1 MRNKYIINRKNYK
14 KGKIMKK
21 VILKILISIL
31 KIVLNIVYFFMKKS
45 KLKNKVIFI
54 SRQSDSSNLDFKM
67 LKEEIRKHDTN
78 IEIQVFCKK
87 IEKGILNKI
96 KYCFYILKVMKNLA
110 NSKVCIIDGYS
121 IPVSMLKQRKELV
134 VIQIWHALGAIKKFG
149 HQTLGKSEGR
159 DEEIAEIMDMH
170 KNYTY
175 VLAPSE
181 ATKQFYKE
189 AFNVS
194 EEQMLMIGMPRIDYI
209 LKDNEQIKNEIYDKY
224 PELKNKKNILYVPT
238 FRIGRKIKMDELIKF
253 LNKDKYN
260 LIIKKHPSEEV
271 ELEEGCIIDTKFKSI
286 DWLNVVDSVIT
297 DYSACAFESII
308 KNVPTYFYLYDI
320 EEYEKRRGLNIDLFE
335 EMPSSTDKEAREI
348 LKKIDNEKY
357 NFEEMKKF
365 KEKYIEIKEISNT
378 KKIAELIIECIKR

>member
-1 MRNKYIINRKNYK
+1 
-14 KGKIMKK
+14 MKK

-31 KIVLNIVYFFMKKS
+31 KVVLNSIYFIMKKS

-67 LKEEIRKHDTN
+67 LEEEIRKHDTN

-87 IEKGILNKI
+87 IERGILNKI
-96 KYCFYILKVMKNLA
+96 KYCFYMLKVMKNLA

-149 HQTLGKSEGR
+149 YQTLGKSEGR
-159 DEEIAEIMDMH
+159 DEGIAEIMNMH

-189 AFNVS
+189 AFNVN
-194 EEQMLMIGMPRIDYI
+194 ENQMLTIGMPRIDYI
-209 LKDNEQIKNEIYDKY
+209 LKKNEQIKDEIYSEY

-238 FRIGRKIKMDELIKF
+238 FRIGRKIKIDELIKF

-271 ELEEGCIIDTKFKSI
+271 ELEEGCIIDKKFKSI

-320 EEYEKRRGLNIDLFE
+320 EEYKRRRGLNIDLFK
-335 EMPSSTDKEAREI
+335 EMSSVTDKEAEKI
-348 LKKIDNEKY
+348 LNKIENEKY
-357 NFEEMKKF
+357 NFEEMKIF
-365 KEKYIEIKEISNT
+365 KDKYIEVQQGNNT
-378 KKIAELIIECIKR
+378 EKLAELIIKSIKR